1 MRRFAL
7 SCLVIAALAGAA
19 RADVLH
25 LRNGRILEGRVI
37 KRTDTA
43 VHVRMPA
50 GVLVVPLSTIAAV
63 DSRSTAEDE
72 LADAIG
78 AIDLDDPRTVEELAL
93 WCSQRGLGEQASD
106 LLALSRGV
114 RLERVVAAARAE
126 GTPWAFVDA
135 YHWARTQGFDD
146 LTLGWL
152 VGQAEAR
159 GADDPAVVEARATL
173 QRDAAALAEAEAR
186 AAERR
191 SRPSYVD
198 PARTHLPGD
207 GDGFAGV
214 RVSPHSSTG
223 RQAGDPDPGARG
235 RALIDRL
242 TRLRDGPE
250 RSRVGVKS
258 APPTRS
264 SLGAKR

>member
-1 MRRFAL
+1 MRRL
-7 SCLVIAALAGAA
+7 TRSVLLIAVVLAPAIA

-37 KRTDTA
+37 KRTETA

-50 GVLVVPLSTIAAV
+50 GVLVVPLSTIAQV

-72 LADAIG
+72 LAEAIG
-78 AIDLDDPRTVEELAL
+78 AIDLDDPRTVEELAM

-135 YHWARTQGFDD
+135 FHWARTQGFDD

-152 VGQAEAR
+152 VAQAEAR
-159 GADDPAVVEARATL
+159 GADDLAVVEARATL
-173 QRDAAALAEAEAR
+173 ARDAAAQAEAEAR

-191 SRPSYVD
+191 SRPYYVD

-207 GDGFAGV
+207 GDGFVGM
-214 RVSPHSSTG
+214 RVSSAG

-264 SLGAKR
+264 SLGKAR

>member
-1 MRRFAL
+1 MRRLLAP
-7 SCLVIAALAGAA
+7 CLVLAALAGAA

-25 LRNGRILEGRVI
+25 LRNGRILEGRVV

-152 VGQAEAR
+152 VSQAEGR
-159 GADDPAVVEARATL
+159 GPGDPAVVEARATF
-173 QRDAAALAEAEAR
+173 QRDAAAQTEAEAR

-191 SRPSYVD
+191 SRPSYLD

-207 GDGFAGV
+207 GVDGFAGV
-214 RVSPHSSTG
+214 RVSST

-258 APPTRS
+258 TPPTRS
-264 SLGAKR
+264 SLGKRR

>member
-1 MRRFAL
+1 MRRLACSAL
-7 SCLVIAALAGAA
+7 LIAAALAPAIA

-25 LRNGRILEGRVI
+25 LRNGRTLEGRVV
-37 KRTDTA
+37 KRTETA
-43 VHVRMPA
+43 VHVRLPA
-50 GVLVVPLSTIAAV
+50 GILVVPLSTIAAV

-72 LADAIG
+72 LAEMIG
-78 AIDLDDPRTVEELAL
+78 TIDLDDPNTVEQLAM
-93 WCSQRGLGEQASD
+93 WCSQRGLGDQASD

-114 RLERVVAAARAE
+114 RLERVVAEARVE

-135 YHWARTQGFDD
+135 YHWARAQGFDE
-146 LTLGWL
+146 LTQTWL

-159 GADDPAVVEARATL
+159 GAGDPAVVEARATL
-173 QRDAAALAEAEAR
+173 GRDAAATAESEAR
-186 AAERR
+186 AAARR

-198 PARTHLPGD
+198 PARTHLASD

-214 RVSPHSSTG
+214 RGAST
-223 RQAGDPDPGARG
+223 RQPGDPDPGARG

-242 TRLRDGPE
+242 MRLGSGPE

-258 APPTRS
+258 TPPGRS
-264 SLGAKR
+264 EAR